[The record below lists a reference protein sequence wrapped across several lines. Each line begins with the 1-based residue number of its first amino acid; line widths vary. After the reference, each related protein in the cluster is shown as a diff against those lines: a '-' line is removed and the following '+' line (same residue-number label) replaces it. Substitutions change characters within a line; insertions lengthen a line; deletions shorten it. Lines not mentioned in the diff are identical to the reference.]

1 VRGNSG
7 ADFEA
12 NDIKFTDGN
21 SSFTVFQNLQ
31 SSTVELGRVSLPLRG
46 LHNVSNALAAIA
58 MSMQFGVSFAQASL
72 ALDTFGGVARRFE
85 AQGSDGGVTFI
96 DDYAHLPNEIA
107 AVLSG
112 ARDETDKWSR
122 VVAVFQPNRF
132 NRMSVISHLYADAF
146 VAADLVVVT
155 DIYPS
160 GTQPIAG
167 VTGQLVVDAIL
178 KSHPECEVVYQ
189 PLRANLVEFL
199 ADELKTGDL
208 CISMGCG
215 DIATLPQE
223 VIAQR
228 RGK

>member
-1 VRGNSG
+1 
-7 ADFEA
+7 
-12 NDIKFTDGN
+12 
-21 SSFTVFQNLQ
+21 
-31 SSTVELGRVSLPLRG
+31 
-46 LHNVSNALAAIA
+46 
-58 MSMQFGVSFAQASL
+58 
-72 ALDTFGGVARRFE
+72 
-85 AQGSDGGVTFI
+85 
-96 DDYAHLPNEIA
+96 LPNEIA

-132 NRMSVISHLYADAF
+132 NRMSVISHLYSDAF

-160 GTQPIAG
+160 GTEPIAG

-199 ADELKTGDL
+199 ADELRTGDL